1 MHQAITTGTMR
12 LSLDG
17 ISIEVPS
24 EPPSPESCPVQSR
37 IECPDALWSIDIWKD
52 GRCVSS
58 HGPETFTSA
67 LFRALTND
75 RLGEITPDA
84 IVLRWTS

>member
-1 MHQAITTGTMR
+1 MNPAITAETMR

-17 ISIEVPS
+17 IAIEVPR

-37 IECPDALWSIDIWKD
+37 IDCQDGLWSIEIRNG

-67 LFRALTND
+67 LFRALMND
-75 RLGEITPDA
+75 RLGAISPDA
-84 IVLRWTS
+84 IVLRWTD